1 MKTKNLLF
9 AVMTALFLL
18 AAPNL
23 RAASSGKCGDNV
35 KWSLSVRGVLTIEGT
50 GAMYDYT
57 FGSPAPWK
65 GQSFTSAVIKDG
77 VTTIGNDAF
86 ASCKGLT
93 SVNIP
98 NSVTS
103 IGESAFSHCS
113 GLTSVTIPGSVTS
126 IGEWAFAWC
135 EGLTKIES
143 LAENPPVCDKYPFSG
158 VDKDK
163 CVLSVP
169 KNSVE
174 AYKSAEG
181 WKDFYNI
188 VAGISGVAQEN
199 DVGVS
204 AKNGVISVTGATG
217 NAVVEVYGT
226 TGAQA
231 RPSTFRRQVCI
242 L

>member
-35 KWSLSVRGVLTIEGT
+35 KWSLSVRGVLTISGT

-65 GQSFTSAVIKDG
+65 DQSFTSAVIKDG

-98 NSVTS
+98 N
-103 IGESAFSHCS
+103 
-113 GLTSVTIPGSVTS
+113 SVTS

-181 WKDFYNI
+181 WKDFSNI
-188 VAGISGVAQEN
+188 VTGIVGVAQGN
-199 DVGVS
+199 SVGVS

-226 TGAQA
+226 NGAQVY
-231 RPSTFRRQVCI
+231 RGTSKTVNVPSAGMYIVRAAGKTFKVNTAK
-242 L
+242 